1 MANRRTGLCHRAGI
15 VCAFGA
21 LFIAFAILISPS
33 QIIGGNS
40 ARAEEQLSAVS
51 PATAKQGMVAVANP
65 HAARAG
71 LEMLEAGGSA
81 IDAAIAAQMV
91 LGLVEPQSSGI
102 GGGGFLLHF
111 NATSGAIESF
121 DGRET
126 APASVTGDLF
136 RKADG
141 TLMSW
146 PEAASGGLSV
156 GVPGVLRMLEL
167 THRKHGRLPWARLFK
182 PAIKLAEEGFIVSP
196 RMSGLIAGNA
206 DLADF
211 PAARAYFFADGEPL
225 QAGVWRDNPA
235 YAETLRTIA
244 AGGAD
249 AFYVG
254 PIADDVVRAVQ
265 NAVNNPGALSV
276 ADMEVYEARQ
286 RPPVCAPYR
295 ANMVCGMG
303 PPSSG
308 GLTTLQILGLVEH
321 FDLAAAG
328 ANSLRAV
335 HIIAEAS
342 RLAFADR
349 ALFMADSD
357 YVAVPVAGLIDRGY
371 LAERAALINL
381 ERSMGK
387 AGAGAPP
394 GSNRRAYAMQPRDH
408 GKSTSHLAI
417 IDAAGNAVSFTT
429 SVERGFGSRLMVR
442 GFMLNNQLTDF
453 SFEAEQ
459 NGEPVANRVEGG
471 KRPRS
476 SMAPALVFGSDGKL
490 LMAVG
495 SPGGSRIIGYVTLA
509 LIASLDWQ
517 MDAQAALSLGHLIN
531 RNGATELEAGS
542 DLEAL
547 APALEALGHEI
558 KIRSLVS
565 GLHAVRVTPAG
576 LSGGA
581 DPRREGVALGH

>member
-1 MANRRTGLCHRAGI
+1 
-15 VCAFGA
+15 
-21 LFIAFAILISPS
+21 
-33 QIIGGNS
+33 
-40 ARAEEQLSAVS
+40 
-51 PATAKQGMVAVANP
+51 
-65 HAARAG
+65 
-71 LEMLEAGGSA
+71 
-81 IDAAIAAQMV
+81 
-91 LGLVEPQSSGI
+91 
-102 GGGGFLLHF
+102 
-111 NATSGAIESF
+111 
-121 DGRET
+121 
-126 APASVTGDLF
+126 
-136 RKADG
+136 
-141 TLMSW
+141 
-146 PEAASGGLSV
+146 
-156 GVPGVLRMLEL
+156 
-167 THRKHGRLPWARLFK
+167 
-182 PAIKLAEEGFIVSP
+182 
-196 RMSGLIAGNA
+196 
-206 DLADF
+206 
-211 PAARAYFFADGEPL
+211 
-225 QAGVWRDNPA
+225 
-235 YAETLRTIA
+235 
-244 AGGAD
+244 
-249 AFYVG
+249 
-254 PIADDVVRAVQ
+254 
-265 NAVNNPGALSV
+265 
-276 ADMEVYEARQ
+276 
-286 RPPVCAPYR
+286 
-295 ANMVCGMG
+295 MVCGMG

-357 YVAVPVAGLIDRGY
+357 YVAVPVTGLIDRGY

-542 DLEAL
+542 HLEVL